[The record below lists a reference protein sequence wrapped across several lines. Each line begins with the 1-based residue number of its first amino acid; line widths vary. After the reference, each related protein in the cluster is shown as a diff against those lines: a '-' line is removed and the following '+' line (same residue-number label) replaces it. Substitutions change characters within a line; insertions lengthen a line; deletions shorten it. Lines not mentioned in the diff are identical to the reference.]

1 MASAV
6 LNTGPECE
14 IHKSPLLAPE
24 EELALARRWRE
35 CQHTEA
41 AHGSVI
47 PHLRLVA
54 KIAKG
59 YRGYDLS
66 MGKLIG
72 EGNISLMQT
81 VTWFDPD
88 RGFRLATFAMRWIR
102 DAVQHVGE
110 TAAAIR
116 HIP

>member
-102 DAVQHVGE
+102 DAIQHAGE
-110 TAAAIR
+110 TAAAIP